1 MSRTYD
7 RPISIQRINE
17 TTETWE
23 DAYKV
28 HASINKTK
36 ADNQYLDAGSIRSK
50 KNLTFEIRYFSDLED
65 ISFNLQAYRIIYQ
78 GVRFQSRIMTIICYS
93 IEALRSWEY
102 PIEQRYIYRPV
113 KRGDKDSS

>member
-36 ADNQYLDAGSIRSK
+36 TDNQYLDAGAIRSK

-78 GVRFQSRIMTIICYS
+78 GVPFS
-93 IEALRSWEY
+93 IKDYDDYMLQHRS
-102 PIEQRYIYRPV
+102 V
-113 KRGDKDSS
+113 KILGVSY

>member
-36 ADNQYLDAGSIRSK
+36 TDNQYLDAGSIRSK

-78 GVRFQSRIMTIICYS
+78 GVPFS
-93 IEALRSWEY
+93 IEDYDDYMLQHRS
-102 PIEQRYIYRPV
+102 V
-113 KRGDKDSS
+113 KILGASY